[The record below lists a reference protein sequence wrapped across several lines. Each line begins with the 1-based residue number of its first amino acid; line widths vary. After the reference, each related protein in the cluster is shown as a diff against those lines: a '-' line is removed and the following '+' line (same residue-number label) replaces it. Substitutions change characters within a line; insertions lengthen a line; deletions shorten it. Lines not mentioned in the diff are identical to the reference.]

1 MHTNDADFSF
11 FAAAAIAL
19 PQQVS
24 AIYKRKLRA
33 QQKYLITFLEKSI
46 RLISSTPV
54 FLENVYLLLTH
65 KFQKTHYGKS
75 KKSSKERC

>member
-1 MHTNDADFSF
+1 MIF
-11 FAAAAIAL
+11 FILIAPANAL
-19 PQQVS
+19 PQQVLE
-24 AIYKRKLRA
+24 IYKRNQRA
-33 QQKYLITFLEKSI
+33 QQKYFTTFLEKSI

-75 KKSSKERC
+75 KKSSEERR